1 MAGALVVIPA
11 RLASTRLAEKALLE
25 ETGRPLVVHT
35 LERARGA
42 RRVSRVVVATDDR
55 RILEAVEAHG
65 GEARMTSPDHP
76 SGTDRVAEVARG
88 AGETVVINLQGD
100 EPEVDPDL
108 IDAMVEAVETRP
120 DADLVTAAV
129 RFPDAEAAEDP
140 DAVKVV
146 VDSRGNA
153 LYFSRARIPY
163 LRGAEAAPPRLH
175 VGLYAFRREALL
187 RFTEFEPT
195 LLERTERLE
204 QLRALEN
211 GMVVHV
217 VDWPRGHAGIDTIE
231 DYRNF
236 VTRWREGR

>member
-11 RLASTRLAEKALLE
+11 RLTSTRLAEKALLD

-35 LERARGA
+35 LERARCA
-42 RRVSRVVVATDDR
+42 RRVGRVVVATDDR

-65 GEARMTSPDHP
+65 GTARMTSPDHL
-76 SGTDRVAEVARG
+76 SGTDRVAEVARD
-88 AGETVVINLQGD
+88 AEETVVVNLQGD

-108 IDAMVEAVETRP
+108 IDALVEAVEARP
-120 DADLVTAAV
+120 EADIVTAAV
-129 RFPDAEAAEDP
+129 PFGAAAAPEDP

-153 LYFSRARIPY
+153 LYFSRARIPHP
-163 LRGAEAAPPRLH
+163 RGADAVPPRLH

-187 RFTEFEPT
+187 RFTGLAPT
-195 LLERTERLE
+195 PLEQTERLE

-211 GMVVHV
+211 GMIVHV